1 MKKTCL
7 LSIFLV
13 LFIFLSN
20 AQTAQQLISVHNYNN
35 LAAINAIN
43 NPPRGALAYN
53 LDLNFLYYYN
63 GTTWVQ
69 TPSTSTP
76 SSSGWGLMGNSGTNP
91 IDNFIGTSDNQDL
104 IFGTNNTSR
113 LILKTGATADFRL
126 LFPKIV
132 FFPGSGL
139 YDSGVIGI
147 DGNQGRLRITSGDDD
162 TFNNS
167 QGASIDL
174 HGNNTESGFQGRLDL
189 VAGSGAS
196 GSEQGINFYT
206 TNTVRA
212 TMLGNGNFGINT
224 NNPSSRFHING
235 SGFRYVDGNQGNG
248 KVLTSDANGNASWQ
262 DSPGGGGGGTSG
274 WELNGNA
281 ISSGN
286 FIGTTNSLPLVF
298 GINNGDRWRI
308 NNIGTLESLDNNGNT
323 HIGFQVGQNFFS
335 SNDTYNTVIGYSA
348 AENNINGDNLVALGA
363 FSLQN
368 NTSGYRNTSIGNSA
382 LADNIDGYQNTAVGD
397 NALLQNQ
404 SGNSNTAVGALA
416 YQTGTYTNTTALG
429 FNTQV
434 SASNQIRIGANNITS
449 IGGNV
454 SWSVVSDK
462 RFKENVKDD
471 IVGLDFIMGLKAVSY
486 NFNHKKKNRHHG
498 FPDSLMTDKEY
509 QKAYEVVQ
517 NGFLA
522 QDVEALADSLNFNFH
537 GIDKPKNEKDI
548 YALRYAEFVVPLIKA
563 MQEQQA
569 MIIEQKETIKRLEKR
584 IEKIEN

>member
-63 GTTWVQ
+63 GINWVQ
-69 TPSTSTP
+69 IGSGNG
-76 SSSGWGLMGNSGTNP
+76 SSNDGWSLTGNSITATNY
-91 IDNFIGTSDNQDL
+91 L
-104 IFGTNNTSR
+104 GTNN
-113 LILKTGATADFRL
+113 
-126 LFPKIV
+126 
-132 FFPGSGL
+132 
-139 YDSGVIGI
+139 
-147 DGNQGRLRITSGDDD
+147 NQPIE
-162 TFNNS
+162 FHVN
-167 QGASIDL
+167 
-174 HGNNTESGFQGRLDL
+174 
-189 VAGSGAS
+189 
-196 GSEQGINFYT
+196 
-206 TNTVRA
+206 
-212 TMLGNGNFGINT
+212 
-224 NNPSSRFHING
+224 NNPQWRLN
-235 SGFRYVDGNQGNG
+235 
-248 KVLTSDANGNASWQ
+248 ANGTWHSYSSTVGIGQNVLS
-262 DSPGGGGGGTSG
+262 
-274 WELNGNA
+274 N
-281 ISSGN
+281 SSGN
-286 FIGTTNSLPLVF
+286 NNVAIGNYSMSQNTT
-298 GINNGDRWRI
+298 GINN
-308 NNIGTLESLDNNGNT
+308 
-323 HIGFQVGQNFFS
+323 V
-335 SNDTYNTVIGYSA
+335 
-348 AENNINGDNLVALGA
+348 
-363 FSLQN
+363 
-368 NTSGYRNTSIGNSA
+368 SIGNSSA
-382 LADNIDGYQNTAVGD
+382 FANLTGNNNVAVGTLSLRFNNAGHSNTAIGDQALRATKGSRNVAVGS
-397 NALLQNQ
+397 NALD
-404 SGNSNTAVGALA
+404 GNTTGNNNTAVGALA